1 MAMADKPA
9 DLGPLADDLLARAAE
24 ASSGRA
30 THAFHAAPRGVLTQV
45 VLALMAGKQLSEHEN
60 PGEAF
65 LQGLRGRVRLSAGD
79 DQWDVGAGDLIAI
92 PQQRHALLALEDA
105 VVVLT
110 MARVTSL

>member
-1 MAMADKPA
+1 MTDSAVA
-9 DLGPLADDLLARAAE
+9 LGPLADELLAQSAA

-30 THAFHAAPRGVLTQV
+30 TRALHAAPGGVLTQV
-45 VLALMAGKQLSEHEN
+45 VLALMSGRELSEHEN

-65 LQGLRGRVRLSAGD
+65 LQILRGRARLTAGD
-79 DQWDVGAGDLIAI
+79 EQWDLGAGDLVAI
-92 PQQRHALLALEDA
+92 PQRRHALLALEDA

>member
-1 MAMADKPA
+1 MADTPA
-9 DLGPLADDLLARAAE
+9 ALGSLADDLLSRAAE

-30 THAFHAAPRGVLTQV
+30 THAFHAAPRGVLSQV
-45 VLALMAGKQLSEHEN
+45 VLALMAGQHLSEHEN

-65 LQGLRGRVRLSAGD
+65 LHVLRGRVRLTAGD
-79 DQWDVGAGDLIAI
+79 DSWEMSAGELIAI
-92 PQQRHALLALEDA
+92 PQHRHALEALEDS

>member
-1 MAMADKPA
+1 MTNN
-9 DLGPLADDLLARAAE
+9 LGPLADDLLARAAE

-30 THAFHAAPRGVLTQV
+30 THAFHAAPGGVLSQV
-45 VLALMAGKQLSEHEN
+45 VLALMSGQHLSEHEN

-65 LQGLRGRVRLSAGD
+65 LQVLRGQVRLSAGD
-79 DQWDVGAGDLIAI
+79 DAWDLGPGDLLAI
-92 PQQRHALLALEDA
+92 PQRRHALHALQDA